1 VDKARDQ
8 PSLALFDRPQLRFV
22 NQHRLGDTL
31 PANALLIKSQGD
43 YKFGCLFSAMS
54 QPQLLYDVLM
64 DCRLMYYRQAGIAQY
79 ARRLLRALA
88 AQANP
93 GFRLWALLD
102 RRDRDL
108 SWLPANVRVLRTI
121 TPAHH
126 RYEFL
131 LLPLELMVHR
141 RFQSPRAVLH
151 SPDFITCRGR
161 FRKVIT
167 IHDLYFLEHPEAMSA
182 DGLRYYRRVRWSARH
197 ADRVIAVSDFTR
209 ADISRLMPELPS
221 HKVCVIHEAPDELT
235 VVSSADAPCTPHER
249 YVLFVGTLEPRKNL
263 ATLLRALARLP
274 TDIRLVVVGEAGWG
288 DLSLGEL
295 ARVLG
300 VAARVTF
307 SGRLS
312 GEQLDLCYRR
322 ARLLAMPSLAE
333 GFGLPVLEAMSRGIP
348 VVCSAAG
355 ALPEVAGDAALFH
368 QPTDDAALAAHIW
381 ALWTNEALHAE
392 LVRRGLARA
401 AQFSWTRAA
410 EQTCEVY
417 RAALGVI

>member
-1 VDKARDQ
+1 MSPQQ
-8 PSLALFDRPQLRFV
+8 PR
-22 NQHRLGDTL
+22 
-31 PANALLIKSQGD
+31 
-43 YKFGCLFSAMS
+43 
-54 QPQLLYDVLM
+54 YDVLM

-88 AQANP
+88 AQADP

-108 SWLPANVRVLRTI
+108 SWLPAGVRVLRTI

-126 RYEFL
+126 RHEFL
-131 LLPLELMVHR
+131 LLPLELMVHWR
-141 RFQSPRAVLH
+141 VQSTRAVLH

-167 IHDLYFLEHPEAMSA
+167 IHDLYFMEHPEAMSA
-182 DGLRYYRRVRWSARH
+182 EGLRYYRRVRWSARH
-197 ADRVIAVSDFTR
+197 ADRIIAVSDFTR
-209 ADISRLMPELPS
+209 ADILRLMPELSP
-221 HKVCVIHEAPDELT
+221 HKVCVIHEAPDEL
-235 VVSSADAPCTPHER
+235 SAQDIPCTLQER

-263 ATLLRALARLP
+263 ETLLRALARLP
-274 TDIRLVVVGEAGWG
+274 TDVRLVVVGEAGWG

-295 ARVLG
+295 ARALE
-300 VAARVTF
+300 VAERVTF

-322 ARLLAMPSLAE
+322 ARLLVMPSLAE

-355 ALPEVAGDAALFH
+355 ALPEVAGDAALLH
-368 QPTDDAALAAHIW
+368 SPTDDAVLAAHIW

-392 LVRRGLARA
+392 LVRRGIARA
-401 AQFSWTRAA
+401 ARFSWTRAA
-410 EQTCEVY
+410 EQTREVY

>member
-1 VDKARDQ
+1 
-8 PSLALFDRPQLRFV
+8 
-22 NQHRLGDTL
+22 
-31 PANALLIKSQGD
+31 
-43 YKFGCLFSAMS
+43 MS
-54 QPQLLYDVLM
+54 QQPLYDVLM

-88 AQANP
+88 AQADP
-93 GFRLWALLD
+93 SFRLWALLD

-108 SWLPANVRVLRTI
+108 SWLPANVHVLRTV

-131 LLPLELMVHR
+131 LLPLELMTHR
-141 RFQSPRAVLH
+141 RVQSPRAVLH

-167 IHDLYFLEHPEAMSA
+167 IHDLYFMEHPEAMSA
-182 DGLRYYRRVRWSARH
+182 EGLRYYRRVRWSARH

-209 ADISRLMPELPS
+209 ADILRLMPELPTQ
-221 HKVCVIHEAPDELT
+221 KVCVIHEAPDEP
-235 VVSSADAPCTPHER
+235 SSLNISRALQEP

-263 ATLLRALARLP
+263 VTLLRALARLP
-274 TDIRLVVVGEAGWG
+274 TDVRLIVVGEAGWG
-288 DLSLGEL
+288 DLSLSEL
-295 ARVLG
+295 AYTLG
-300 VAARVTF
+300 VAERVTF

-355 ALPEVAGDAALFH
+355 ALPEVAGDAALLH
-368 QPTDDAALAAHIW
+368 PPTDDAALAAHIW
-381 ALWTNEALHAE
+381 ALWSDEALHAE
-392 LVRRGLARA
+392 LARRGRVRA

-410 EQTCEVY
+410 EQTRAVY
-417 RAALGVI
+417 RAVLGVI